1 MATRAEVIDRP
12 VAIAFRD
19 PRQGQSVAACCH
31 KSRQHG
37 IYPGMPLSEA
47 TSLCPDKLQVYPY
60 DAPGDLEQ
68 LQHLATACKQF
79 SPLVGMEDTSISF
92 FRTGLSIT
100 DRQPHSLLVNITGT
114 WPLFGDEQQVIHRV
128 VRDFHRRGY
137 TIQLAIAATT
147 GAAWAL
153 SHFAYPRKPLGKS
166 SWFTSF
172 PARDAGHPNTASL
185 AWILPSQH
193 TREGL
198 GELSPAALRIAEKTL
213 HQLHQ
218 AGIET
223 IATLYQLPRLSLSNR
238 LGELLLKRLDQALGA
253 REECIDV
260 YHPPKDFS
268 VQQHL
273 EHPADNPQA
282 IQWFLLTLLETLTQS
297 LTEHGQGVLQ
307 LDCHLQCVSKK
318 TFQTRINLFEATVDA
333 SHLDALLQMQ
343 WNHSFLQS
351 PVQEIKLVATCTAPL
366 ESYQRPLFHP
376 LETGCPHPDS
386 TSPLPRQPFS
396 SRRLAHLVDLLS
408 HRLGPGHVVR
418 PRLRADAEPERSYQN
433 IPWVAP
439 GKQNRKRSVR
449 HKRTSPKRAFPLPA
463 TRPLQLLS
471 PPPRITVTVDSDGG
485 RPSQFRYQQ
494 QHYCAEHTWGPERI
508 ETGWWRGPTIRRD
521 YYRVQTTTGQRF
533 WLFRERHHHHWHLHG
548 IFC

>member
-1 MATRAEVIDRP
+1 MVTRPEVINHP
-12 VAIAFRD
+12 VALAFRD

-31 KSRQHG
+31 ESQQHG
-37 IYPGMPLSEA
+37 IHPGMPLSEA
-47 TSLCPDKLQVYPY
+47 ISLCPDKLQVYPY

-79 SPLVGMEDTSISF
+79 SPLVGVENIGTSF

-100 DRQPHSLLVNITGT
+100 DRQPQSLLVNITGT
-114 WPLFGDEQQVIHRV
+114 WSLFGNEQQVIRQV

-137 TIQLAIAATT
+137 TIHLAIAATT

-153 SHFAYPRKPLGKS
+153 SHFAYPRKPLGES
-166 SWFTSF
+166 SWFASF
-172 PARDAGHPNTASL
+172 PAHDTDHTNTPSL

-213 HQLHQ
+213 QQLHQ

-238 LGELLLKRLDQALGA
+238 LGELLLKRLDQSLGA
-253 REECIDV
+253 REECLDV
-260 YHPPKDFS
+260 YHSPTNFS
-268 VQQHL
+268 VHQHL
-273 EHPADNPQA
+273 EHPTDNPQT
-282 IQWFLLTLLETLTQS
+282 IQWLILSLLESLAQS

-307 LDCHLQCVSKK
+307 LDCHLQCVSRK
-318 TFQTRINLFEATVDA
+318 TFQTSISLFEATIDP

-351 PVQEIKLVATCTAPL
+351 PVQEITIVATCTAPL
-366 ESYQRPLFHP
+366 ESYQRSLFHP
-376 LETGCPHPDS
+376 LETDCFHPDS
-386 TSPLPRQPFS
+386 TSPQPQQPLN

-408 HRLGPGHVVR
+408 HRLGTGHVVR
-418 PRLRADAEPERSYQN
+418 PRLRADAQPERAYQN
-433 IPWVAP
+433 IPWVTP
-439 GKQNRKRSVR
+439 GKQNRKRSLL
-449 HKRTSPKRAFPLPA
+449 HKRVSPDRTFPLPA

-471 PPPRITVTVDSDGG
+471 PPLRITFTVESANGP
-485 RPSQFRYQQ
+485 PSQFKYQQ
-494 QHYCAEHTWGPERI
+494 QHYCIEHTWGPERI